1 MWRTSVV
8 GCQRVGG
15 VTKKGKKK
23 MSEKVINSKSG
34 RYGRVQVTLL
44 MPVKEEILDW
54 SKQLGINKA
63 AFLRMALMIGA
74 SQLVKDSIFDY
85 SSEEK
90 RDSRK
95 TRKCLMVEND
105 SRTGDEHERLSTKEA

>member
-1 MWRTSVV
+1 
-8 GCQRVGG
+8 
-15 VTKKGKKK
+15 
-23 MSEKVINSKSG
+23 MSEKVIEARSG

-74 SQLVKDSIFDY
+74 SQLVEQLILTKQ
-85 SSEEK
+85 
-90 RDSRK
+90 
-95 TRKCLMVEND
+95 
-105 SRTGDEHERLSTKEA
+105 TKEIRKEQAGKTSART